1 MEMPDVIVTWKKVG
15 PGTREGLMVFGALFL
30 VISLV
35 FFWAVF
41 IRKPRRKRKHHYHY
55 PSAKSQQGAAEG
67 NSSDEAPAKRKW
79 RRRRRDHR
87 PRNPTLSETGGLP
100 PIRPDG
106 SSGPSL

>member
-30 VISLV
+30 VISLILI
-35 FFWAVF
+35 WAIFV
-41 IRKPRRKRKHHYHY
+41 RKPPRKRKYHYHY
-55 PSAKSQQGAAEG
+55 PSTKSHPNAVDGG
-67 NSSDEAPAKRKW
+67 GSGEAPAKKKW
-79 RRRRRDHR
+79 RRRRREHR

-106 SSGPSL
+106 SSGSSL